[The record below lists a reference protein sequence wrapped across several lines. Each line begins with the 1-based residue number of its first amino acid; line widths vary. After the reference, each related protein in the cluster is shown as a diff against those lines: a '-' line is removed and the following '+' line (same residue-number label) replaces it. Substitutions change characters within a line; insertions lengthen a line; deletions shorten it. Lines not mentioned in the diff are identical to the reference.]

1 MARQVRLRNRQA
13 AAVMQ
18 HEKLTGHAVQGGR
31 HANQLVNE
39 RGAERHRGCTG
50 SQPQDGTGARPSSV
64 VSVESPPRAAASDV
78 AATGTDRPSRRA
90 GGVRRAGGGRA
101 ALGHPRVPAVPAATA
116 RLRPSRLCAPGMTT
130 SFVGGRAAHRR
141 RRRERHWAGA
151 TDLKL
156 ARDARARGQ
165 RPRLGARPSER
176 RRSAI
181 RRLGPCSCGRRR
193 GPRSASRRE
202 GGGTQG

>member
-101 ALGHPRVPAVPAATA
+101 ALGHPRVPAVPAARPTA
-116 RLRPSRLCAPGMTT
+116 GLRPSLHDCVRPAGNEDLHRVPAA
-130 SFVGGRAAHRR
+130 VGAAKVCVASRGWQHAGVSARNRAEPSRAGPGRAGLR
-141 RRRERHWAGA
+141 AG
-151 TDLKL
+151 L
-156 ARDARARGQ
+156 
-165 RPRLGARPSER
+165 
-176 RRSAI
+176 
-181 RRLGPCSCGRRR
+181 CGND
-193 GPRSASRRE
+193 
-202 GGGTQG
+202 Q